1 MTEISPYTI
10 IDNGIR
16 YLIYSTCGI
25 FVKDFQDA
33 ASKTSPLVLNE
44 NKVSSFLLRQSGSFL
59 YSFIPR
65 VGPSSNYSYLISYNQ
80 CTQTSDSRI
89 FKFSACCFNCL
100 FGTLTTGGGVLP
112 FSCSPMSPSS
122 SSLPSSCSSSVAL
135 RFAESWFANYVTF
148 ELKVYISRS
157 QVLST
162 AHSST
167 HCASISSSI
176 SRPCC

>member
-1 MTEISPYTI
+1 
-10 IDNGIR
+10 
-16 YLIYSTCGI
+16 
-25 FVKDFQDA
+25 
-33 ASKTSPLVLNE
+33 
-44 NKVSSFLLRQSGSFL
+44 
-59 YSFIPR
+59 
-65 VGPSSNYSYLISYNQ
+65 
-80 CTQTSDSRI
+80 
-89 FKFSACCFNCL
+89 
-100 FGTLTTGGGVLP
+100 
-112 FSCSPMSPSS
+112 MSPSS
-122 SSLPSSCSSSVAL
+122 SSLPSSCSSSSAL